1 MGGFYMKTLDLIRQN
16 MPSFTKKEALIAE
29 YILNQDPVQVI
40 QCTGEMIAR
49 NAKSS
54 KSAFIRMCQKL
65 GYDGFSEFKFALSRE
80 MVSNTNDEHTEDE
93 PQDSMK
99 AITNFY
105 AKQLMNIN
113 QMVSIDE
120 VKALGKKIIH
130 SRKVKIIGYNR
141 TGLSA
146 MQLRMRLSKI
156 GVDCEAITDPVVMRD
171 VGEILGSEDLCIIF
185 SIKGIT
191 DPYLDIVKNLHQKH
205 CFFTLITM
213 TPKNHLVPYADQ
225 LLTLPYVS
233 RAHRD
238 TFLDDQVIFFVFI
251 EILLN
256 EIAKIL

>member
-1 MGGFYMKTLDLIRQN
+1 MNGTVFHYTYVIHHFWTKFQVYFGLYFILVHFLLVYLENSPFLEFLCYNNHSECIGGFYMKTLDLIRQN

-29 YILNQDPVQVI
+29 YILNQDPVFVI

-65 GYDGFSEFKFALSRE
+65 GYEGFSEFKFALSRE
-80 MVSNTNDEHTEDE
+80 MVSNTNDENNEDE

-105 AKQLMNIN
+105 ARQLININ
-113 QMVSIDE
+113 QMISMNE
-120 VKALGKKIIH
+120 VKALGKKIVH

-156 GVDCEAITDPVVMRD
+156 RCR
-171 VGEILGSEDLCIIF
+171 L
-185 SIKGIT
+185 
-191 DPYLDIVKNLHQKH
+191 
-205 CFFTLITM
+205 
-213 TPKNHLVPYADQ
+213 
-225 LLTLPYVS
+225 
-233 RAHRD
+233 
-238 TFLDDQVIFFVFI
+238 
-251 EILLN
+251 
-256 EIAKIL
+256 